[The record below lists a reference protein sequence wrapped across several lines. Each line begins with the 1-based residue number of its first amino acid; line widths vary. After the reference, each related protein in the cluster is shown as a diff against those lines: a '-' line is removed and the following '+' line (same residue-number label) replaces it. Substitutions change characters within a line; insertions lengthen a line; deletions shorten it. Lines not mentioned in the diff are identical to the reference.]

1 MAIDDQFPPV
11 DEALIKRL
19 NEMYP
24 EKCPDIDTTDRN
36 IWFYSGQRSVVK
48 MLESVYNEQNT
59 NTI

>member
-11 DEALIKRL
+11 DEALIRRL

-36 IWFYSGQRSVVK
+36 IWFYSGQFFHSF
-48 MLESVYNEQNT
+48 
-59 NTI
+59 IFFFGFC

>member
-1 MAIDDQFPPV
+1 MAVDDNFPPI
-11 DEALIKRL
+11 DEAIIRRL
-19 NEMYP
+19 NELYP
-24 EKCPDIDTTDRN
+24 EKCPDIDTPDRN

>member
-1 MAIDDQFPPV
+1 MAIDDSFPPI
-11 DEALIKRL
+11 DEPLIRRL

-24 EKCPDIDTTDRN
+24 EQCPSLDAKDRE

-59 NTI
+59 NII